1 MLETLRKNQQNWL
14 IGFFLVIICL
24 VFIINFGPQQQG
36 CVATTA
42 GGSAAAKVVGSTVSE
57 SQFKA
62 AYRLARGYDFPVK
75 TQRALKMRQSVMDG
89 LVERELLARE
99 ARRIGMAVT
108 EQDVD
113 KEVLAGRIYR
123 SAAVSSPSFLGSGPM
138 HYDFEDDRGVFQYE
152 DFKRFV
158 QRYLH
163 RSLREFKDE
172 QATEILAERM
182 RELVR
187 ASVRVGEEEVWES
200 YAREKL
206 EVSVKYVRFS
216 PLYYRDTLEV
226 TPAVIADFRR
236 TSAADVNRE
245 YERQK
250 HRYTKLDK
258 QARSRHI
265 LLKVAPSAPDS
276 EKAERRTELEGIL
289 ARARGGEDF
298 ATLARRYSED
308 SGSARRGGD
317 LGWHK
322 QGEMVEPFSNAEL
335 ALQPGAISDIVETQY
350 GYHVIQLIG
359 FREGDV
365 PEEEVK
371 NELAER
377 LYREKTAQERA
388 RTTAEQA
395 LAKLKAGESLDA
407 VNAWLTSLDAPPAP
421 PTPTPPPGQPTPPP
435 DADHPD
441 DADHDHDDDA
451 DEEEDELAPRVR
463 ETQPFNRSGNPVP
476 GPYDPQ
482 PLVRAAFEL
491 TRDHPIG
498 QELIRAGDSFFVMV
512 LKERTDPSREDFATQ
527 RPALERRLR
536 EEKQRDALAQFVAR
550 LRAEAEADGE
560 IDVNADMLVYEDE
573 RNEEGQ
579 EEEGAGDEG
588 SEDEHPATKKKS
600 GGGATKAKKGASED
614 E

>member
-14 IGFFLVIICL
+14 IGFFLLVICA
-24 VFIINFGPQQQG
+24 VFIINFGPQSQG
-36 CVATTA
+36 CGAQSGAKTAARVAGT
-42 GGSAAAKVVGSTVSE
+42 TVSE
-57 SQFKA
+57 SQFRA

-99 ARRIGMAVT
+99 ARRLGMAVT
-108 EQDVD
+108 EEDVD

-123 SAAVSSPSFLGSGPM
+123 SSAVSSPSWLGSGPI
-138 HYDFEDDRGVFQYE
+138 HYDFKDDRGVFQYE

-187 ASVRVGEEEVWES
+187 SSVRIGDAEVWEA

-216 PLYYRDTLEV
+216 PLYYRDTLEP
-226 TPAVIADFRR
+226 TAEQLAEFRR

-245 YERQK
+245 YDRQK
-250 HRYTKLDK
+250 HRYTKLEK

-265 LLKVAPSAPDS
+265 LLKVAPASSDA
-276 EKAERRTELEGIL
+276 EKAARRTELEGIL
-289 ARARGGEDF
+289 ARARGGESF
-298 ATLARRYSED
+298 SALARRYSED
-308 SGSARRGGD
+308 TGSARRGGD

-322 QGEMVEPFSNAEL
+322 RGDMVEPFANAEF
-335 ALQPGAISDIVETQY
+335 ALEPNGISDIVESQY
-350 GYHVIQLIG
+350 GFHVIQLVG

-365 PEEEVK
+365 PEEEAK
-371 NELAER
+371 NEIAER

-395 LAKLKAGESLDA
+395 LAKVKAGESLDA
-407 VNAWLTSLDAPPAP
+407 VNAWLESLDAPPAP
-421 PTPTPPPGQPTPPP
+421 PTPPGPPTPPPQPAQPPP
-435 DADHPD
+435 DADHD
-441 DADHDHDDDA
+441 DHDDD
-451 DEEEDELAPRVR
+451 EGDELAPRVR
-463 ETQPFNRSGNPVP
+463 ETSSFNRGGNPIP

-491 TRDHPIG
+491 SREHPIA
-498 QELIRAGDSFFVMV
+498 QELVRAGDSYFVLV
-512 LKERTDPSREDFATQ
+512 LKERTDPNREEFDAQ
-527 RPALERRLR
+527 RPALARRLR
-536 EEKQRDALAQFVAR
+536 AEKQRDALAQFVAR
-550 LRAEAEADGE
+550 LRTEAEADGE
-560 IDVNADMLVYEDE
+560 VDVNEEMLVYEDE
-573 RNEEGQ
+573 QREEGQ
-579 EEEGAGDEG
+579 EEEEQGSEEEREERPAKSAKKKAAP
-588 SEDEHPATKKKS
+588 SEDE
-600 GGGATKAKKGASED
+600 
-614 E
+614 